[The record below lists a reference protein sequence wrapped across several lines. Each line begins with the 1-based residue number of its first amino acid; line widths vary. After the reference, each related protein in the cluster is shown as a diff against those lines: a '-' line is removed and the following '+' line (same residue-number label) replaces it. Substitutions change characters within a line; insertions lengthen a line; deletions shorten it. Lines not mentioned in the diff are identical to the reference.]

1 MLRSATVRV
10 GFRLSYFLPLYLFYK
25 YLSTSLVWLLSLII
39 QSHFRGFMNLVD
51 YSTSLWSVLPALI
64 ALMLAIITRKV
75 IISLSIGIIFGA
87 FMLTNSNF
95 LDALTYIKNSV
106 VSLVYKGAEEGLNAN
121 NVNIILFLV
130 LLGVLTSLLSISGS
144 NQAFANW
151 AQNKVKGKR
160 GAKLMAA
167 GLVFFTFID
176 DYFHSLAV
184 GAIARPVTDKF
195 RVSRAKLAYILDST
209 AAPMCVLMPIS
220 SWGAYII
227 TLIAGLLAT
236 HSISGYSPL
245 GAFMTMSVMNFYA
258 IFSMI
263 MVFVVA
269 YFSFDIGSMARFER
283 HTEALDSLEEEQ
295 VETKGQVRD
304 LILPIAT
311 LIFTTVTMMIK
322 TGADAL
328 ADAGT
333 PFSIL
338 GAFENTTVGISLVV
352 GGLAALIVA
361 TICIVTSGHI
371 SLKNYFRA
379 YGLGVKMMSGAITI
393 LFFAW
398 TINGV
403 VSDMQTG
410 KYLSGLVGEHIAA
423 GFLPAILFVL
433 AAAMAFSTGTSWGTF
448 GIMLPIGAAMAVH
461 SDPSLIIPCL
471 SAVMAGAVCGD
482 HCSPISDTTILSSTG
497 AQCNHMDHV
506 ISQLPYALLVA
517 VASIVG
523 YLFVGFTQSALLGF
537 VSTAVVMAL
546 LILIFK
552 AKKTEK

>member
-1 MLRSATVRV
+1 
-10 GFRLSYFLPLYLFYK
+10 
-25 YLSTSLVWLLSLII
+25 
-39 QSHFRGFMNLVD
+39 MNLVD
-51 YSTSLWSVLPALI
+51 YSTSFWSVLPALI
-64 ALMLAIITRKV
+64 ALILAIVTRKV

-106 VSLVYKGAEEGLNAN
+106 VSLVYKGAEEGLNSN
-121 NVNIILFLV
+121 NINIILFLI

-151 AQNKVKGKR
+151 AQKRIKDKR
-160 GAKLMAA
+160 GAKLIAA

-195 RVSRAKLAYILDST
+195 NVSRAKLAYILDST

-236 HSISGYSPL
+236 HSITGYSPL
-245 GAFMTMSVMNFYA
+245 GAFMTMSAMNFYA

-263 MVFVVA
+263 MVFFVA

-283 HTEALDSLEEEQ
+283 QAEHLAEVEEESIE
-295 VETKGQVRD
+295 VKGRMRNLVFPIVA
-304 LILPIAT
+304 LIVV
-311 LIFTTVTMMIK
+311 TVAMMIK

-328 ADAGT
+328 AESNT
-333 PFSIL
+333 PFSLL

-352 GGLAALIVA
+352 GGLAALVVA
-361 TICIVTSGHI
+361 SICIMASGHI
-371 SLKNYFRA
+371 SLKNYVRA

-433 AAAMAFSTGTSWGTF
+433 AAFMAFSTGTSWGTF

-461 SDPSLIIPCL
+461 SDPALIIPCL

-482 HCSPISDTTILSSTG
+482 HCSPVSDTTILSSTG

-517 VASIVG
+517 AASIVG
-523 YLFVGFTQSALLGF
+523 YLVVGFTQSALLGF
-537 VSTAVVMAL
+537 VATAAVMAA

-552 AKKTEK
+552 AKK